1 MVVYDRLTKMAHFVP
16 TTEKTLAEGVMR
28 LFQDNI
34 WKLHGLPKSII
45 MDRGAQFAVGMMKEL
60 NNMLGINIKLST
72 AYHL

>member
-1 MVVYDRLTKMAHFVP
+1 MAHFVP

-60 NNMLGINIKLST
+60 NNILGIDIKLST

>member
-60 NNMLGINIKLST
+60 NNILGIDIKLST

>member
-60 NNMLGINIKLST
+60 NNMLGIDIKLST

>member
-1 MVVYDRLTKMAHFVP
+1 MVVCDRLTKMAHFVP

-60 NNMLGINIKLST
+60 NNMLGIDIKLST